1 MSKTVKSIVQVA
13 SLAAGAWGA
22 YSLISGAAAA
32 TSAASA
38 GTVASEAA
46 VSTGLTSAAP
56 SAGGLAA
63 STAGA
68 SQGGIGASLSAAGK
82 GLLSTKGVQIASAGM
97 QGLSMGMQ
105 KMAASEEADA
115 RQEQERIQGRVLE
128 RQKQKA
134 LIQQVRAERIQREG
148 AIARS
153 ANIGGGTAPQAT
165 IAGLSSLQGGL
176 GALGMQSA
184 ENQQE
189 IRFGASSARA
199 IGSTVGRQIT
209 AQSSQQGWSDV
220 GKLGQSVFKNAGG
233 ISAFANQNIFA

>member
-1 MSKTVKSIVQVA
+1 MSKGVKTIVQVA
-13 SLAAGAWGA
+13 SLAAGAYGA
-22 YSLISGAAAA
+22 YSLISGAASAFAPPSVGAVVPEAAA
-32 TSAASA
+32 T
-38 GTVASEAA
+38 
-46 VSTGLTSAAP
+46 TGLTATAP

-63 STAGA
+63 TT
-68 SQGGIGASLSAAGK
+68 QGGVSAGISAAGK
-82 GLLSTKGVQIASAGM
+82 GLLSAKGLQTASIGM

-105 KMAASEEADA
+105 KVASMEEADA
-115 RQEQERIQGRVLE
+115 RQEQEKLQNRVLE
-128 RQKQKA
+128 RQQQKA
-134 LIQQVRAERIQREG
+134 IVQQVRAERIQREG

-199 IGSTVGRQIT
+199 IGSTMGRQAT
-209 AQSSQQGWSDV
+209 AQSSQQGWSNMQ
-220 GKLGQSVFKNAGG
+220 KLGQDLWTKAPG
-233 ISAFANQNIFA
+233 ISAYANQNIFA